1 LSPRRKAASAG
12 QVARQAS
19 QHLER
24 SEAWNGLK
32 RGDPVIVSGLAI
44 RGADWEFR
52 AHVLNRNNGTESV
65 EVVGGRPGDHTVRS
79 FEPRRIY
86 AVTSKLRVGGRTK
99 ASKAIAGEL
108 SVAEAPRLPL
118 G

>member
-1 LSPRRKAASAG
+1 MSRRRPPSAG

-19 QHLER
+19 DHLER

-32 RGDPVIVSGLAI
+32 RGDRVVVSGLAI

-52 AHVLNRNNGTESV
+52 AHVLNRHNGTESV
-65 EVVGGRPGDHTVRS
+65 EVVGGRPGDRRVRS
-79 FEPRRIY
+79 FEPERIF
-86 AVTSKLRVGGRTK
+86 ALTAKLRSGTGRTR
-99 ASKAIAGEL
+99 AIAGEL

-118 G
+118 D